1 MCKSPSVVF
10 LNLICRDLEPT
21 FHLTYQSKKVRM
33 LHTNYT
39 LLALCDYFL
48 SHFLIIFLE
57 FVRLFLFVTLY
68 NDFFQ
73 KSPKRAGEAFLS
85 HYVIKT
91 GIITNLNSIQ
101 ISTVFSFQKCQER
114 RRLYFTFLGHFW
126 ANLAQKFKILC
137 LWSNL
142 EPRIIRLCKIRWW
155 CSPFLFQT
163 RNTLFEQI

>member
-1 MCKSPSVVF
+1 MNSSNNKRSFIMCKSPSVVF

-73 KSPKRAGEAFLS
+73 KCPKRAGEAFLS

-114 RRLYFTFLGHFW
+114 RRLYFTFGF
-126 ANLAQKFKILC
+126 F
-137 LWSNL
+137 S
-142 EPRIIRLCKIRWW
+142 
-155 CSPFLFQT
+155 
-163 RNTLFEQI
+163 TLFDQVLSKKSKSPVQYEI